1 MPRQERP
8 LGAEDTPLL
17 RFAGDLRRLRQQ
29 AGQPSY
35 RELGKRAR
43 YSAAALSEA
52 VAGRRLPSLAVTLA
66 FVAACDGDVDAWR
79 DRWRDLAA
87 SDATADEQ
95 APSPYV
101 GLAAYQV
108 EDADRFF
115 GREALTEALVRLVD
129 ERPFVGVFGA
139 SGAGKSSL
147 LRAGLAARSKR
158 TPLVLTP
165 GHDPVTEVATVVA
178 GLVDEPLA
186 PLRERLAADPHAL
199 RGRLS
204 EVPGELL
211 LIVDQFEEVFTLCA
225 DDDRLWLVRALT
237 AAASPRSRVVLG
249 VRADFYGHCGRH
261 PELVTA
267 LYRAQLLVGP
277 MSADDLRRAVT
288 EPAARAGASVEG
300 ALLARLMSDVSG
312 HPSALPLVSHVLAE
326 TWRRRRGMTLTLAG
340 YEDVGGVEHAL
351 ARTAEQTFQQ
361 LAGEE
366 LDAARLMFLRLVTPG
381 DGTEDSKRRIRRD
394 ELGEPHGPLER
405 FAAARLV
412 SLDDHGAEL
421 VHEALLR
428 AWPRLAAWI
437 AEDRDIL
444 RVHHRAT
451 EAAAAWQAH
460 GRDPDLLWRGEHLTM
475 IDSLRGRL
483 NPIERDFLDAGL
495 RAQVLRATKRR
506 RRRRRMRMLIAAL
519 SALVVLLAGA
529 VGLAVAA
536 KREADH
542 RRNEA
547 LGLRAA
553 DAARTLL
560 LTKPR
565 DAAALALAAYRI
577 SPTPETRAA
586 LILADAATQAS
597 VLGEGYIDSPGRI
610 AVTTRGTESADS
622 ADSPGYQLW
631 RRDGTGWRPAG
642 VLPSG
647 PYYYTSS
654 ADGSHVITWNW
665 VASRFYLWDV
675 SEPDHPREIAVPAGL
690 PMVTDIARDG
700 SLVMATGTDRRAVV
714 WHVAGGS
721 VRRLSAGDVENAS
734 MVPDGS
740 GAVLTRRDSGAY
752 TVELWTLDG
761 VRIATLMRTP
771 DVVYPIAGPAGT
783 VAVLGTKSGNL
794 TLLKATDP
802 SSPRTVVE
810 AGGVKSPARVAFD
823 PQGRTAAMVDDA
835 SIRMWDLASGAEV
848 MSLRTEGLDL
858 INPRILPET
867 GELLLITV
875 QKGALWRLDP
885 DVPRVIDDICAGPVE
900 LDWDRYLPDT
910 PRFPLCPNAPSH
922 TARRR

>member
-8 LGAEDTPLL
+8 LGAEDTPVL
-17 RFAGDLRRLRQQ
+17 RFAGDLRRLRQK

-35 RELGKRAR
+35 RELGTRAR

-52 VAGRRLPSLAVTLA
+52 VAGRRLPSLSVTLA

-87 SDATADEQ
+87 SDATADDS

-108 EDADRFF
+108 EDTDRFF

-147 LRAGLAARSKR
+147 LRAGLAAKSTR
-158 TPLVLTP
+158 TALVLTP

-225 DDDRLWLVRALT
+225 DGDRLWLVQALT

-288 EPAARAGASVEG
+288 EPAARAGVSVES
-300 ALLARLMSDVSG
+300 ALLARLMSDVTG
-312 HPSALPLVSHVLAE
+312 QPSALPLVSHVLAE

-351 ARTAEQTFQQ
+351 ARTAEQTYQQ

-381 DGTEDSKRRIRRD
+381 DGTEDTKRRIRRE
-394 ELGEPHGPLER
+394 ELREPHGPLER

-444 RVHHRAT
+444 RVHHRVT

-483 NPIERDFLDAGL
+483 NPIEHDFLDAGL
-495 RAQVLRATKRR
+495 TAQALRATKLRR
-506 RRRRRMRMLIAAL
+506 RRRGLKMLIAAL
-519 SALVVLLAGA
+519 AALVVLLAGA
-529 VGLAVAA
+529 VGMAVAA
-536 KREADH
+536 KREAD
-542 RRNEA
+542 RQRNDA
-547 LGLRAA
+547 IGLRAA

-560 LTKPR
+560 LTRPR

-586 LILADAATQAS
+586 LILAGAAAGAS
-597 VLGEGYIDSPGRI
+597 TLGKGFVDTPGRI
-610 AVTTRGTESADS
+610 AVTERAENLADS
-622 ADSPGYQLW
+622 SGYRLW

-642 VLPSG
+642 VLPGG
-647 PYYYTSS
+647 PWYVATS
-654 ADGSHVITWNW
+654 ADESHVITWDG
-665 VASRFYLWDV
+665 VTSHLWDV
-675 SEPDHPREIAVPAGL
+675 SEPDHPREIALPTGL
-690 PMVTDIARDG
+690 QMVTGIARDG
-700 SLVMATGTDRRAVV
+700 SLVVARRRDRTAVV
-714 WHVAGGS
+714 WQVADGS
-721 VRRLSAGDVENAS
+721 VRRLSAGDVEDVS
-734 MVPDGS
+734 VVPDAS
-740 GAVLTRRDSGAY
+740 AVVLTRRDSGAY
-752 TVELWTLDG
+752 AAELWSLDG

-771 DVVYPIAGPAGT
+771 EVVYPIAGPADT
-783 VAVLGTKSGNL
+783 VAVIGSTSGNL

-802 SSPRTVVE
+802 RFPRTVVE
-810 AGGVKSPARVAFD
+810 AGGVKFPASVAFD
-823 PQGRTAAMVDDA
+823 PRGRTAAVVDDA
-835 SIRMWDLASGAEV
+835 SIRMWDLASGTEV
-848 MSLRTEGLDL
+848 MSLRIEGLDL

-867 GELLLITV
+867 GEPLLIAI

-885 DVPRVIDDICAGPVE
+885 NVPRVIDDICAGPVK

-910 PRFPLCPNAPSH
+910 LRFPLCPTAQSP

>member
-1 MPRQERP
+1 MAMPRQERP

-29 AGQPSY
+29 AGQPPY
-35 RELGKRAR
+35 RELGRRAR

-87 SDATADEQ
+87 SDAKVDEQ

-147 LRAGLAARSKR
+147 LRAGLVAKSKR
-158 TPLVLTP
+158 TALVLTP

-186 PLRERLAADPHAL
+186 PLREQLAADPHAL
-199 RGRLS
+199 RRRLS

-225 DDDRLWLVRALT
+225 DDDRPWLVRALT

-249 VRADFYGHCGRH
+249 VRADFYGHCSRH
-261 PELVTA
+261 PELVAA

-300 ALLARLMSDVSG
+300 ALLARLMSDVTG
-312 HPSALPLVSHVLAE
+312 QPSALPLVSHALAE
-326 TWRRRRGMTLTLAG
+326 TWRRRRGMTLTLGG

-366 LDAARLMFLRLVTPG
+366 RDAARLMFLRLVTPG
-381 DGTEDSKRRIRRD
+381 DGTEDTKRRIRRD
-394 ELGEPHGPLER
+394 ELAEPRGPLER

-444 RVHHRAT
+444 RSHHRVI
-451 EAAAAWQAH
+451 EAAAAWQGH
-460 GRDPDLLWRGEHLTM
+460 GRDPDLLWRGEHLAL
-475 IDSLRGRL
+475 IHRLRDRL
-483 NPIERDFLDAGL
+483 NPIEHDFLDAGL
-495 RAQVLRATKRR
+495 TAQGLRATELRR
-506 RRRRRMRMLIAAL
+506 RRRRLRMLIAAL

-529 VGLAVAA
+529 VGLGVTA
-536 KREADH
+536 KREAD
-542 RRNEA
+542 RQRNDA
-547 LGLRAA
+547 IGLRAA

-560 LTKPR
+560 LTRPR

-586 LILADAATQAS
+586 LILADAATGAS
-597 VLGEGYIDSPGRI
+597 ILGEGYIDSPGRI
-610 AVTTRGTESADS
+610 AVTTRADGSA
-622 ADSPGYQLW
+622 APPGYRLW

-642 VLPSG
+642 VLPGGSF
-647 PYYYTSS
+647 YYATS
-654 ADGSHVITWNW
+654 ADGSHMITWNGT
-665 VASRFYLWDV
+665 ASTSVLWDV
-675 SEPDHPREIAVPAGL
+675 SDPDHPREIAIPAGL
-690 PMVTDIARDG
+690 PVVRGITRDG
-700 SLVMATGTDRRAVV
+700 SLVMAVGTDRRALV
-714 WHVAGGS
+714 WQVAGGA
-721 VRRLSAGDVENAS
+721 VRRLSAGDVEDAS
-734 MVPDGS
+734 VAPDAS
-740 GAVLTRRDSGAY
+740 AVVLTRRVSGAY
-752 TVELWTLDG
+752 AAELWSLDG

-783 VAVLGTKSGNL
+783 VAVLGKTSGNL
-794 TLLKATDP
+794 TLLKATGP

-810 AGGVKSPARVAFD
+810 AGGVKFPARVAFD
-823 PQGRTAAMVDDA
+823 PQGRMAAVVDDA
-835 SIRMWDLASGAEV
+835 SIRMWNLASGAEV
-848 MSLRTEGLDL
+848 MSLRLEGLDL
-858 INPRILPET
+858 TNPRFLPET
-867 GELLLITV
+867 GELLLTSI

-910 PRFPLCPNAPSH
+910 PRFPLCPTTPSP

>member
-17 RFAGDLRRLRQQ
+17 RFAGDLRRLRQK
-29 AGQPSY
+29 AGQPPY
-35 RELGKRAR
+35 RELGRRAS

-66 FVAACDGDVDAWR
+66 FVAACDGDVDTWR

-87 SDATADEQ
+87 SDAAADEP

-115 GREALTEALVRLVD
+115 GRESLTDALVRLVD

-147 LRAGLAARSKR
+147 LRAGLAARSRR
-158 TPLVLTP
+158 TALVLTP
-165 GHDPVTEVATVVA
+165 GHDPVTEVATAVA

-186 PLRERLAADPHAL
+186 PLREQLAADPHAL

-237 AAASPRSRVVLG
+237 AAASARGRVVLG

-261 PELVTA
+261 PELVAA

-277 MSADDLRRAVT
+277 MAADDLRRAVT
-288 EPAARAGASVEG
+288 EPAARAGASVES
-300 ALLARLMSDVSG
+300 ALLARLMSDVTG
-312 HPSALPLVSHVLAE
+312 QPSALPLVSHVLAE

-381 DGTEDSKRRIRRD
+381 DGTGDTKRRIRRD
-394 ELGEPHGPLER
+394 ELGESHGPLER

-444 RVHHRAT
+444 RVHHRVT

-475 IDSLRGRL
+475 VDSLRGRL
-483 NPIERDFLDAGL
+483 NPIEHDFLDAGL
-495 RAQVLRATKRR
+495 TAQALRATQRR
-506 RRRRRMRMLIAAL
+506 RRRHRLRMLIAAL

-529 VGLAVAA
+529 VGTTVAA
-536 KREADH
+536 KREADR
-542 RRNEA
+542 RRNDA
-547 LGLRAA
+547 IGLRAA

-560 LTKPR
+560 LTWPR

-586 LILADAATQAS
+586 LILADAATGVS
-597 VLGEGYIDSPGRI
+597 ILGEGYIDSPGRI
-610 AVTTRGTESADS
+610 AVTQRAGE
-622 ADSPGYQLW
+622 SPGPPGYRLW
-631 RRDGTGWRPAG
+631 HRDGTGWRPAG
-642 VLPSG
+642 ALPSG
-647 PYYYTSS
+647 PYYYAIS
-654 ADGSHVITWNW
+654 ADESRVITWDG
-665 VASRFYLWDV
+665 VTSTSHLWDV
-675 SEPDHPREIAVPAGL
+675 SKPDHPREIALPSGL
-690 PMVTDIARDG
+690 PMVTDVVRDG
-700 SLVMATGTDRRAVV
+700 SLVVDRGTERTVVV
-714 WHVAGGS
+714 WQVAGGS
-721 VRRLSAGDVENAS
+721 VRRLSAGDVEDAS
-734 MVPDGS
+734 VVPDGS
-740 GAVLTRRDSGAY
+740 GAVLTRRDGGVYA
-752 TVELWTLDG
+752 TELWTLDS
-761 VRIATLMRTP
+761 VRIATLIRTP
-771 DVVYPIAGPAGT
+771 DVVYPIAGPAGM
-783 VAVLGTKSGNL
+783 VAVLGKTSGNL

-802 SSPRTVVE
+802 SSPRTVVK
-810 AGGVKSPARVAFD
+810 AGGVRFPARVAFD
-823 PQGRTAAMVDDA
+823 PQGRTAAVVDDA

-848 MSLRTEGLDL
+848 MSLRLEGLDL
-858 INPRILPET
+858 TSPRFLPET
-867 GELLLITV
+867 GELLLISIK
-875 QKGALWRLDP
+875 KGALWRLDP

-910 PRFPLCPNAPSH
+910 PRFPLCPTAPGP